1 MDSPHEY
8 DSTSE
13 KKNCSPE
20 KKSNISPISQ
30 NLDLDECAA
39 EFEKWQEQEQHFHV
53 ERIKTLEELEAS
65 KAENCIL
72 KSQIAELEKSLTMV
86 QGVIQHHHKDCIQ
99 LNELENEN
107 RELKSKLKE
116 KTSATEQLKKEINSK
131 IVTYEADFKKMEEVH
146 QSTLA
151 KQEISWKSTL
161 ETKMEAMT
169 NELHLK
175 SEEVDGLKERI
186 NEVEKEKAAEILR
199 LSVDYENKLT
209 KIQRQMTA
217 SSMNQQS
224 SSNQEIFRKKLH
236 HMKAEYER
244 EINCLKVTIS
254 SLQDKL
260 AGFQSGSSPKLN
272 VNFGKKR
279 KT

>member
-1 MDSPHEY
+1 MDSEQ
-8 DSTSE
+8 DDKLKAE
-13 KKNCSPE
+13 KKNSSPE
-20 KKSNISPISQ
+20 KTSNVSPIPQ
-30 NLDLDECAA
+30 YLDLDECAT

-53 ERIKTLEELEAS
+53 ERIKTLEEHEAS

-72 KSQIAELEKSLTMV
+72 KNQIAELEKSLTMV
-86 QGVIQHHHKDCIQ
+86 QGVIQHHQKDCIQ

-107 RELKSKLKE
+107 RDLKSKLKE
-116 KTSATEQLKKEINSK
+116 KNFTIEQLKKEIDSK
-131 IVTYEADFKKMEEVH
+131 IMTYETNFKKMEEVH
-146 QSTLA
+146 KSTLA
-151 KQEISWKSTL
+151 KQEIGWKSTL

-169 NELHLK
+169 NEITLK
-175 SEEVDGLKERI
+175 SKEVDGLKERI
-186 NEVEKEKAAEILR
+186 HEVEKEKAAEILR
-199 LSVDYENKLT
+199 LSVDYENKLA
-209 KIQRQMTA
+209 KFQRQMTA

-224 SSNQEIFRKKLH
+224 SSSQEIFRKKLL

-244 EINCLKVTIS
+244 EITCLKVTVS

-260 AGFQSGSSPKLN
+260 ADFQSGSSPKLN